1 MLTFMPAA
9 AAVDEKAAKSV
20 AFNRAGKC
28 DSSKKLV
35 PGEYTL
41 ESSAG
46 EEEGESRRMIR
57 HVNINP
63 FLNIRQNRVLIVS
76 IEADPRAA
84 TDKRQRCEV
93 QCTSYSATLLV
104 RTKD

>member
-1 MLTFMPAA
+1 MLLDRLSTPIQMLTFMPAA

-35 PGEYTL
+35 PGEITL

-57 HVNINP
+57 SCQH
-63 FLNIRQNRVLIVS
+63 
-76 IEADPRAA
+76 
-84 TDKRQRCEV
+84 
-93 QCTSYSATLLV
+93 
-104 RTKD
+104 